1 VADAPGSSIDI
12 AGNLAFQPGAIYAL
26 RIDPSAATFAKVTGH
41 ATLDGATVNVLYG
54 PGSYVERKYT
64 ILDTGGGVSGT
75 FTPGVVGPPA
85 GFKAELSY
93 DDQHVYLS
101 LVKR

>member
-1 VADAPGSSIDI
+1 
-12 AGNLAFQPGAIYAL
+12 
-26 RIDPSAATFAKVTGH
+26 
-41 ATLDGATVNVLYG
+41 
-54 PGSYVERKYT
+54 
-64 ILDTGGGVSGT
+64 VSGT